1 MRTKKK
7 ISLTI
12 DENLYSDFENATKT
26 YNKSKSQLVQ
36 ETLELWLQEATEK
49 SMAEGYQEMAEEDAD
64 FADFTLDAQR
74 EIL

>member
-12 DENLYSDFENATKT
+12 DASLYKDFENATKT

-36 ETLELWLQEATEK
+36 EALESWLQKATEK
-49 SMAEGYQEMAEEDAD
+49 SMAEGYQNMAEEDAS
-64 FADFTLDAQR
+64 FADLTLDAQR
-74 EIL
+74 ELF

>member
-12 DENLYSDFENATKT
+12 DENLYNDFENATKI

-36 ETLELWLQEATEK
+36 EALESWLQKATER
-49 SMAEGYQEMAEEDAD
+49 SMAEGYQNMAEEDAS
-64 FADFTLDAQR
+64 FADLTQDAQR